1 MLSSP
6 LTDAIWIRINIGR
19 ILISGER
26 QGLRL
31 PFEIGRNTS
40 PHLWESEMIKISLL
54 CHFPLSINGGSN
66 TERRYREKEIIA
78 SFLSLYSWIT
88 VILFINS

>member
-26 QGLRL
+26 QGLRHPL
-31 PFEIGRNTS
+31 EIGRNIS
-40 PHLWESEMIKISLL
+40 PHLLRSIESEMIKISLL
-54 CHFPLSINGGSN
+54 CHFPSLLIEEVIQKGGIERKRLLPLFFLSIPGL
-66 TERRYREKEIIA
+66 K
-78 SFLSLYSWIT
+78 
-88 VILFINS
+88 